1 MTDVATTKRRSMNTT
16 RRLRIFEA
24 HAGRCC
30 LCGLKIDGVRE
41 PWTIEHIRALGLG
54 GADDDSNC
62 APAHEACRRQK
73 DKADVAAIS
82 KAKRRKAKHLGI
94 RAASRHPMPGSKASG
109 LKKRMDGTVE
119 RRVDLWQPL
128 TAGDEHD

>member
-1 MTDVATTKRRSMNTT
+1 MGDVGTTRRRSMTTT

-24 HAGRCC
+24 HGGRCC
-30 LCGLKIDGVRE
+30 LCGRKIDGVRE

-54 GADDDSNC
+54 GADEDSNC
-62 APAHEACRRQK
+62 APAHEDCRRQK

-94 RAASRHPMPGSKASG
+94 KRKSRGLQKPAGVEFDWSSG
-109 LKKRMDGTVE
+109 RY
-119 RRVDLWQPL
+119 RRVAL
-128 TAGDEHD
+128 TLSGDEHD